1 MSTQNGRVPVLE
13 VEGLVTGY
21 GALRVVRGV
30 GFRVD
35 EGEILAV
42 VGANGVGKSTTLA
55 ALVGQLPAWSG
66 SVRLEGRDIT
76 HVPAHRRVKHG
87 IALVPEGRRVFADLT
102 VEENLLVGAHAQRER
117 RRISED
123 LDGMYE
129 FFPQLAER
137 RRQLAGSLSGGEQQM
152 LALGRGLMSR
162 PRLLLLDEPSLGLA
176 PLLIERVF
184 AFIPE
189 IRARGTAVL
198 LVEQNARLAL
208 DVSDRALVMQR
219 GRIVLEGR
227 SSDLAVDRRV
237 RDFYL
242 GHAAIDAS

>member
-1 MSTQNGRVPVLE
+1 VNTGNGRPRLLE

-21 GALRVVRGV
+21 GALQVVHGV
-30 GFRVD
+30 ALHVD

-55 ALVGQLPAWSG
+55 ALMGQLPAWSG
-66 SVRLEGRDIT
+66 RIRLASRDIT
-76 HVPAHRRVKHG
+76 RAPVHRRVAEG
-87 IALVPEGRRVFADLT
+87 MALVPEGRRVFADLT
-102 VEENLLVGAHAQRER
+102 VEENLLVGAHAQRAR
-117 RRISED
+117 GQVSEHLDNMYD
-123 LDGMYE
+123 LL
-129 FFPQLAER
+129 PQLAER

-176 PLLIERVF
+176 PLVIERVF

-189 IRARGTAVL
+189 IRGRGTAIL

-208 DVSDRALVMQR
+208 EVSDRALVMQR
-219 GRIVLEGR
+219 GRVALEGP
-227 SSDLAVDRRV
+227 SEALAGDRRV
-237 RDFYL
+237 RDVYL
-242 GHAAIDAS
+242 GHAAIDV